1 MQQQDGESLSVSLCS
16 PPDARIGRYRLTL
29 ETCTDY
35 QGSSYQIGDF
45 ILLFNP
51 WHPGEA
57 LPLSLQR
64 FQGSAKHKMLPRHLP
79 HRCHPSAGPRCPKP
93 WSEGRFKQKAS
104 LCFHLHTIPAIGQG
118 QERHPHPATPRA
130 PLPPPQTPNGL
141 SRLPP
146 PWWELTTVL
155 LV

>member
-57 LPLSLQR
+57 FTSLTPQVP
-64 FQGSAKHKMLPRHLP
+64 G
-79 HRCHPSAGPRCPKP
+79 
-93 WSEGRFKQKAS
+93 
-104 LCFHLHTIPAIGQG
+104 LCQA
-118 QERHPHPATPRA
+118 EDA
-130 PLPPPQTPNGL
+130 PQTPP
-141 SRLPP
+141 SQVSSQCRSQ
-146 PWWELTTVL
+146 VSQA

>member
-1 MQQQDGESLSVSLCS
+1 MAGGSQGFWSTGELTYSFLTGPCPSETSGTSSHFVMTDCPEESCWSAVIQQQEGESLSVSLCS
-16 PPDARIGRYRLTL
+16 PANACIGRYSLTL

-57 LPLSLQR
+57 FTSLTP
-64 FQGSAKHKMLPRHLP
+64 GIPRLRQTQDAP
-79 HRCHPSAGPRCPKP
+79 QACPPRVSSQCR
-93 WSEGRFKQKAS
+93 SQAS
-104 LCFHLHTIPAIGQG
+104 
-118 QERHPHPATPRA
+118 
-130 PLPPPQTPNGL
+130 QT
-141 SRLPP
+141 
-146 PWWELTTVL
+146 